1 MRKSTARHI
10 AERKLTINKDVNV
23 KVKQLQ
29 RQLVKLQF
37 SGRTVS
43 NEFKRIIKELKEVR
57 QHNTTH

>member
-1 MRKSTARHI
+1 VNEVRKSTARHI

-43 NEFKRIIKELKEVR
+43 NRSEERRVGKEYKER
-57 QHNTTH
+57 G